1 MKKKRNKK
9 IKSLIQLITKALLAV
24 AAVITAIAQ
33 LIEAL
38 K

>member
-1 MKKKRNKK
+1 MKKKRKKK
-9 IKSLIQLITKALLAV
+9 IKSLIELIAKAMIGLA
-24 AAVITAIAQ
+24 ALITAIAQ